1 MKIDIILEPDVTPEK
16 IKELGLLAEGYGINR
31 IWIQNYS
38 TARDGFMSL
47 VPLALASA
55 QIKIGVMVV
64 SPWEMHPLK
73 MANALLTLNE
83 YSKGRATLCVGG
95 GAEWN
100 GVMCIPVERRV
111 RAVREATELL
121 KAACGSEH
129 VVTNYKGKMYKASR
143 FSAPWATD
151 EPPLI
156 YTGAGQEQMIRMST
170 RKADGIVLSD
180 AVPVFAA
187 KALGFV
193 QESLPDRD
201 ASVGPFHVSNFW
213 AWHVKADREVALKEA
228 RRELVIR
235 SWLGDHHIGSFMS
248 DEDCAYIQANKT
260 AFINAYRDKSGDIK
274 GVPQRII
281 DELIAGITTT
291 GDVTEMDKH
300 LARLQEFKDAGLDE
314 LALRLHDDP
323 ADGIE
328 MIGEHVVK
336 ALQ

>member
-1 MKIDIILEPDVTPEK
+1 MKIDVILEPDVTPDK
-16 IKELGLLAEGYGINR
+16 LKELGLLAERHGIHR

-38 TARDGFMSL
+38 SARDGFMSL
-47 VPLALASA
+47 VPLAIASTR
-55 QIKIGVMVV
+55 IKIGVMVV

-73 MANALLTLNE
+73 MATALLTLNE

-100 GVMCIPVERRV
+100 GVMCIPIERRV
-111 RAVREATELL
+111 RAVRETAELL
-121 KAACGSEH
+121 KAACVDH
-129 VVTNYKGKMYKASR
+129 AVANYQGEMYKAGY
-143 FSAPWATD
+143 FSAKWATD

-170 RKADGIVLSD
+170 KKADGIVLSD
-180 AVPVFAA
+180 AVPTFAA

-193 QESLPDRD
+193 AQTLPKRD
-201 ASVGPFHVSNFW
+201 AAVGPFRVSNFW
-213 AWHVKADREVALKEA
+213 AWHVKKDRDAALREC

-235 SWLGDHHIGSFMS
+235 SWLSPHHIKSFMS
-248 DEDCAYIQANKT
+248 DEDIDYIQANKK
-260 AFINAYRDKSGDIK
+260 AFIAAYRDRSGEIK
-274 GVPQRII
+274 DVPQRII

-291 GDVTEMDKH
+291 GDMTEMDRH

-323 ADGIE
+323 VDAIE
-328 MIGEHVVK
+328 MIGEHVV
-336 ALQ
+336 AAMR